1 MKSRQNLDDRGAVRD
16 PDSQI
21 GNEWCANSWKHLSQL
36 KSLSLE
42 ASLLFDNNGI
52 KLIKNYL
59 FYILFNCN
67 ILQLE
72 SAKGKKSRKRMFHE
86 LAEESYLLSRRTPIL
101 EIVLS
106 CSLVQEIE
114 ICLFK
119 KPDGPLA
126 ASSRVDGE
134 DLTHLSQCKLLR
146 KLTLGNF
153 FITDGIFLE
162 EVNTFPSRSII
173 TSQSIFI
180 ENRCV
185 LDHNEL

>member
-1 MKSRQNLDDRGAVRD
+1 
-16 PDSQI
+16 
-21 GNEWCANSWKHLSQL
+21 
-36 KSLSLE
+36 
-42 ASLLFDNNGI
+42 
-52 KLIKNYL
+52 
-59 FYILFNCN
+59 
-67 ILQLE
+67 
-72 SAKGKKSRKRMFHE
+72 MFHE
-86 LAEESYLLSRRTPIL
+86 LAEESYLLPRRTPIL

-119 KPDGPLA
+119 EPDGPLA

-162 EVNTFPSRSII
+162 EVNIFCSRRII
-173 TSQSIFI
+173 HCRKGQSMSI
-180 ENRCV
+180 ENRCIFRSLRIV
-185 LDHNEL
+185 STSKR